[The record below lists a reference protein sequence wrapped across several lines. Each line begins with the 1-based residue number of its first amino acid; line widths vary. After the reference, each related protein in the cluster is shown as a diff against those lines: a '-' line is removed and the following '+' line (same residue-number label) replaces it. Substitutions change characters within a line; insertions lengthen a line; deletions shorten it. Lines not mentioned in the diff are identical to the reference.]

1 VEVFNAEVETG
12 VFSRVQTRGG
22 RPAGKQWPT
31 IDAGGDRGGHFAIDV
46 AELASSGSWGD
57 GAIEGG
63 NSEHFADAVASGPGV
78 GDHAVETGA
87 RSYAHGARR
96 AKKSDRHLRGGA
108 EMSFRFI
115 RDHAG
120 RWPIRLMCRVLEVS
134 ASGYYA
140 WRNRPD
146 SARVVANRALLADVR
161 RLHGEHHGRYGSPRM
176 HAALRAEGRTA
187 SRGRVARL
195 MRRHGIRALAG
206 RRFRPC
212 TTDSRHDL
220 PIAPNLLKQAFVASA
235 PNRIWLA
242 DITYIATG
250 EGWLYLAAV
259 LDLATRKIVGWS
271 MRDHMRTELPLS
283 ALMMAAQ
290 RQRPAEGLI
299 CHSDRGSQYASEAY
313 GKQLAAMKAKPSM
326 SRTACCYDNAP
337 MESFFHTLKVELAH
351 QRQWTTREDARRDL
365 FAYIEGY
372 YNRRRIHSAIGYR
385 TPEQAERQMA

>member
-1 VEVFNAEVETG
+1 
-12 VFSRVQTRGG
+12 
-22 RPAGKQWPT
+22 
-31 IDAGGDRGGHFAIDV
+31 
-46 AELASSGSWGD
+46 
-57 GAIEGG
+57 
-63 NSEHFADAVASGPGV
+63 
-78 GDHAVETGA
+78 
-87 RSYAHGARR
+87 
-96 AKKSDRHLRGGA
+96 
-108 EMSFRFI
+108 MSFNFI

-120 RWPIRLMCRVLEVS
+120 RWPVRLMCRVLEVS

-140 WRNRPD
+140 WRGRPE
-146 SARVVANRALLADVR
+146 SPRSVANRKLLGDVR
-161 RLHGEHHGRYGSPRM
+161 RLHAEHRGRYGSPRM

-206 RRFRPC
+206 RKFRPC
-212 TTDSRHDL
+212 TTDSRHHL
-220 PIAPNLLKQAFVASA
+220 PVAPNLLRQKFVATA
-235 PNRIWLA
+235 PNRVWLA

-271 MRDHMRTELPLS
+271 MRDHMRTELPLA

-290 RQRPAEGLI
+290 RQRPAPGLVH
-299 CHSDRGSQYASEAY
+299 HSDRGSQYAADAY
-313 GKQLAAMKAKPSM
+313 GKHLAVIKAKPSM

-337 MESFFHTLKVELAH
+337 MESFFHTLKVELVH
-351 QRQWTTREDARRDL
+351 QRRWATREEARRDL

>member
-1 VEVFNAEVETG
+1 VEVFDAEDEKG

-22 RPAGKQWPT
+22 RPAGKQRPT
-31 IDAGGDRGGHFAIDV
+31 FDASGDRSGHFTIDV
-46 AELASSGSWGD
+46 AELASSVSWGD

-63 NSEHFADAVASGPGV
+63 DGERLAHAIACGPIV

-87 RSYAHGARR
+87 RSDAHGARR
-96 AKKSDRHLRGGA
+96 AKESDRHLRGGA

-120 RWPIRLMCRVLEVS
+120 RWPIRRMCRVLEVS

-146 SARVVANRALLADVR
+146 SARAVANRALLADVR

-212 TTDSRHDL
+212 TTDSRHSL
-220 PIAPNLLKQAFVASA
+220 PIAPNLLKQVFVASA

-271 MRDHMRTELPLS
+271 MRDHMRTELPL
-283 ALMMAAQ
+283 AAVMVAAQ
-290 RQRPAEGLI
+290 RQRPPEGLI

-313 GKQLAAMKAKPSM
+313 GRQLAAMKAKPSM

-337 MESFFHTLKVELAH
+337 MESFFHTLKVELVH
-351 QRQWTTREDARRDL
+351 QWRWPTREGARRDL

-372 YNRRRIHSAIGYR
+372 YNRRRIHSALGYR